1 MLDRLNSAQRPLAVG
16 VLQVRYWQHLVNEAL
31 KKNAFPV
38 PVHVAFGHEAA
49 AVAIGAMMTGADR
62 LVLTHRNIAYNLV
75 RAGAL
80 QPVYDE
86 YMRLPGGAGAGRLG
100 SMNLSNPG
108 CGIVY
113 TSSILGNNFGVACG
127 LALGDSLAGRSAMVT
142 VLTGD
147 GAMEEGTF
155 YESLALARSHGLRCL
170 FVVEN
175 NNHALA
181 STIEQRRCPIDLERL
196 CGGVGVPFRR
206 LTGNDVFAYASEL
219 SAIRREVM
227 SAAIPFCVEIGLAT
241 MNRHAGATPG
251 WPTDPMN
258 VDIGRGLMIEA
269 TINDPVFALKQLV
282 SPALYSEL
290 ERDVL
295 PPTGSP

>member
-1 MLDRLNSAQRPLAVG
+1 MFDRLDIAQRHLAVK
-16 VLQVRYWQHLVNEAL
+16 VLQVRHWQHVVNEAL
-31 KKNAFPV
+31 KKNVFPV

-49 AVAIGAMMTGADR
+49 AVAIGAMMQAEDS
-62 LVLTHRNIAYNLV
+62 LVLTHRNIAYNLA

-86 YMRLPGGAGAGRLG
+86 YMRLPSGAGAGRLG

-108 CGIVY
+108 HGVVY

-127 LALGDSLAGRSAMVT
+127 VALANRLAGRAGLVS

-155 YESLALARSHGLRCL
+155 YESVALAQSHGLRCL

-181 STIEQRRCPIDLERL
+181 STIDQRRCPIDLAKL
-196 CGGVGVPFRR
+196 CGGVGVPFLR
-206 LTGNDVFAYASEL
+206 LSGNDVFAYASAFAEV
-219 SAIRREVM
+219 RNTVM
-227 SAAIPFCVEIGLAT
+227 SASAPACVEIDVTT

-258 VDIGRGLMIEA
+258 VDFQRGLVIAER
-269 TINDPVFALKQLV
+269 TIDPVFVLKQVLA
-282 SPALYSEL
+282 PALYAEL
-290 ERDVL
+290 EREVL
-295 PPTGSP
+295 MHPGSP